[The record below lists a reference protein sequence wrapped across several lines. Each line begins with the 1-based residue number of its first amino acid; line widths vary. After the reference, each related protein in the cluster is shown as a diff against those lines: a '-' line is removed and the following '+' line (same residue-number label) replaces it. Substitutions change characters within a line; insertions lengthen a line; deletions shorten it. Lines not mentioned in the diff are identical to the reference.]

1 MMAFAFIG
9 LMRIMA
15 SPEKAVV
22 ARPAPASPSVH
33 LRGASAGTIT
43 LQIELRSARVP

>member
-9 LMRIMA
+9 LMRIIA

-22 ARPAPASPSVH
+22 ARRVSQAMA
-33 LRGASAGTIT
+33 
-43 LQIELRSARVP
+43 RSAR

>member
-1 MMAFAFIG
+1 MAFAFIG

-22 ARPAPASPSVH
+22 ARPASRQPIGSPRRVSQAV
-33 LRGASAGTIT
+33 A
-43 LQIELRSARVP
+43 RSAR